1 MDTFDLIVIGAGPGG
16 YVCAFRAAQLGLKV
30 ALVEKRATLGG
41 TCLNVGCIPSKAL
54 LHSSEHV
61 TWAKQHARDHGIKL
75 GSVEVDLAAFMKR
88 KDDVVNKLVG
98 GVGQLAKA
106 RKITVI
112 TGAAEFTGPKTIRV
126 TSSDPKTQNP
136 ESQTPNSKPQTA
148 AELTATNIVIATGSA
163 PVELPFM
170 KFDGKVIVSSD
181 DAIAF
186 DAVPKKLVVV
196 GGGAI
201 GLELGSVWSRLG
213 SDVTVVEFLPK
224 IVATYDD
231 DIVRNFTRILQ
242 KQGLKI
248 ETSTKVTGLQ
258 LKTQNPKLETAAV
271 LTAEKD
277 SKPIEFPA
285 DKVLLSVGRR
295 PFTDRLA
302 LDKAGVQLD
311 DKKRVKVDDHLRT
324 NVAGIWAIGDV
335 VAGPML
341 AHKAEEDG
349 VAVAEWIAGKHGHVN
364 WDLVPAIVYTSP
376 EVASVGLGEDA
387 AKAKGLAVNVGKFNF
402 AANGRAIA
410 ADATDGYVKIIADAK
425 TDKIL
430 GAQILGHNAGEL
442 ISEIVTHMEYGGS
455 AEDLART
462 IHAHP
467 TMSEAVKEAGLA
479 VSKSAIHAL

>member
-1 MDTFDLIVIGAGPGG
+1 MDSFDLIVIGAGPGG

-54 LHSSEHV
+54 LHSSEHFA
-61 TWAKQHARDHGIKL
+61 WAKHHANEHGIKL
-75 GSVEVDLAAFMKR
+75 GSVEIDLPAFMKR
-88 KDDVVNKLVG
+88 KDDVVTKLVG

-106 RKITVI
+106 RKITVVSSAASFASANTVAVCGQI
-112 TGAAEFTGPKTIRV
+112 LTGK
-126 TSSDPKTQNP
+126 
-136 ESQTPNSKPQTA
+136 
-148 AELTATNIVIATGSA
+148 NIVIATGSA

-170 KFDGKVIVSSD
+170 KFDGQTVVSSD
-181 DAIAF
+181 HAIAF
-186 DAVPKKLVVV
+186 DSIPKKLVVV

-201 GLELGSVWSRLG
+201 GLELGSVWARLG
-213 SDVTVVEFLPK
+213 SEVTVVEFLPK
-224 IVATYDD
+224 IAAGYDD
-231 DIVRNFTRILQ
+231 DIIRNFTRLLQ

-248 ETSTKVTGLQ
+248 EVGAKVTGFA
-258 LKTQNPKLETAAV
+258 NGV
-271 LTAEKD
+271 LTAERDGKKLD
-277 SKPIEFPA
+277 FPA
-285 DKVLLSVGRR
+285 DKVLVSVGRR
-295 PFTDRLA
+295 PFTEGLNFE
-302 LDKAGVQLD
+302 KAGVGLD
-311 DKKRVKVDDHLRT
+311 EKKRIKVDSQLRT
-324 NVAGIWAIGDV
+324 NVPGIWAIGDV

-349 VAVAEWIAGKHGHVN
+349 VAVAEWIAGKHGHIN
-364 WDLVPAIVYTSP
+364 WDLMPAIVYTNP
-376 EVASVGLGEDA
+376 EVASVGMGEDA
-387 AKAKGLAVNVGKFNF
+387 AKAKGLAVNIGKFNF

-410 ADATDGYVKIIADAK
+410 AGVTDGYVKIIADAK

-430 GAQILGHNAGEL
+430 GAQILGHNAGEF

-479 VSKSAIHAL
+479 VNKSALHAL

>member
-1 MDTFDLIVIGAGPGG
+1 MESYDLIVIGAGPGG

-61 TWAKQHARDHGIKL
+61 AFAKSHAADHGLKL
-75 GSVEVDLAAFMKR
+75 GSIEVDLATLMKK
-88 KDDVVNKLVG
+88 KDAVVTKLVG
-98 GVGQLAKA
+98 GVAQLAKA
-106 RKITVI
+106 RKIAVV
-112 TGAAEFTGPKTIRV
+112 TGSASFVSANTIEV
-126 TSSDPKTQNP
+126 KGEKGSSQ
-136 ESQTPNSKPQTA
+136 
-148 AELTATNIVIATGSA
+148 LTAKNIVIATGSA

-170 KFDGKVIVSSD
+170 KFDGTTVVSSD
-181 DAIAF
+181 HAIAF
-186 DAVPKKLVVV
+186 AAVPKKLVVV

-201 GLELGSVWSRLG
+201 GLELGSVWARLG
-213 SDVTVVEFLPK
+213 SEVTVVEFLPK
-224 IVATYDD
+224 IIATYDD
-231 DIVRNFTRILQ
+231 DIGRNFTRLLQ

-248 ETSTKVTGLQ
+248 ETGAKVTGFA
-258 LKTQNPKLETAAV
+258 KGV
-271 LTAEKD
+271 LTAEREGQKL
-277 SKPIEFPA
+277 EFPA
-285 DKVLLSVGRR
+285 DKVLVAVGRR
-295 PFTDRLA
+295 PYTDNLG
-302 LDKAGVQLD
+302 LEKAGVQLD
-311 DKKRVKVDDHLRT
+311 DKKRVKVDAHLRT
-324 NVAGIWAIGDV
+324 SVAGIWAIGDV

-349 VAVAEWIAGKHGHVN
+349 VAVAEWIAGKAGHVN
-364 WDLVPAIVYTSP
+364 WDLVPAIVYTEP

-410 ADATDGYVKIIADAK
+410 ADATDGYVKIVADAK

-430 GAQILGHNAGEL
+430 GAQILGHGAGEL

-455 AEDLART
+455 AEDLGRT